1 MPTSVCIRL
10 VDAEGSILLEHI
22 RTLFRRYADE
32 FAGSIAESLCFQGFG
47 AELAGLPGR
56 YSSPGGCLLLAMDGD
71 LPAGCVALRGLDQA
85 TCEMKRLYV
94 LPEYRSQRLGRR
106 LVEEVLEKAERLGY
120 SRMVLDTLPE
130 MAEAIQLYKALG
142 FVETNRYWDNPIDR
156 TIYLGK
162 TLGAVGSN
170 ASNREE

>member
-1 MPTSVCIRL
+1 MSASVGIRL
-10 VDAEGSILLEHI
+10 VDAEGSILLEHA
-22 RTLFRRYADE
+22 RTLFRHYADE
-32 FAGSIAESLCFQGFG
+32 FSGSIAESRCFQGFE

-56 YSSPGGCLLLAMDGD
+56 YGQPGGCLLLAMGGD
-71 LPAGCVALRGLDQA
+71 LPGGCLALRGLDQA

-106 LVEEVLEKAERLGY
+106 LVEEVLLRAECMGY

-130 MAEAIQLYKALG
+130 MAEAIRLYQSLG
-142 FVETNRYWDNPIDR
+142 FVETDRYWDNPIER

-162 TLGAVGSN
+162 TLGAVDN
-170 ASNREE
+170 ASTRTG